1 MIRFLAVVS
10 VLFACPG
17 TAAPCAGDKVDQLA
31 AASLPKLEEWLAK
44 NPQGN
49 CTLET
54 AIRRR
59 EWGDLSKQERKAYTD
74 AVLCLQSK
82 PPLTGHLAP
91 GARSRFD
98 DYVVVHMQ
106 QTPINHDSTYFL
118 PWHRYYMW
126 HYENALRT
134 ECGYKGYQPYWNWG
148 RYAADPENSP
158 LFNGD
163 DYSLSG
169 NGLPVPHGGITV
181 PGAPEGANI
190 IPPGNGG
197 GCVTSG
203 PFKNHTINL
212 GPRLQLAMTD
222 IAPNPQT
229 DGLGYDPRCLRRD
242 INKKA
247 AVWTTTERIYE
258 LITENKNMH
267 WFQTV
272 MEGQFPEGKYG
283 VHAGGHFTISGDPGG
298 DFYVSPADP
307 AFYVHHTQLDRLWWI
322 WQIQDLEKR
331 LLDLAKTRTMRN
343 SPPSEP
349 GTLDDLTN
357 MGVLGGD
364 VPVRDLMNTMGGMGG
379 KLCYIYE

>member
-1 MIRFLAVVS
+1 
-10 VLFACPG
+10 
-17 TAAPCAGDKVDQLA
+17 
-31 AASLPKLEEWLAK
+31 
-44 NPQGN
+44 
-49 CTLET
+49 
-54 AIRRR
+54 
-59 EWGDLSKQERKAYTD
+59 
-74 AVLCLQSK
+74 
-82 PPLTGHLAP
+82 
-91 GARSRFD
+91 
-98 DYVVVHMQ
+98 
-106 QTPINHDSTYFL
+106 
-118 PWHRYYMW
+118 
-126 HYENALRT
+126 
-134 ECGYKGYQPYWNWG
+134 
-148 RYAADPENSP
+148 
-158 LFNGD
+158 
-163 DYSLSG
+163 
-169 NGLPVPHGGITV
+169 
-181 PGAPEGANI
+181 
-190 IPPGNGG
+190 
-197 GCVTSG
+197 
-203 PFKNHTINL
+203 
-212 GPRLQLAMTD
+212 MTD

-229 DGLGYDPRCLRRD
+229 DGLGYNPRCLRRD